1 MSLGDL
7 NQPFKYTGVLS
18 NLLLCSSHIL
28 FFLSV
33 LLQSISLIPQRIG
46 FSWKNSSMDIFSL
59 VFKEYRDF
67 LPNFRFSL
75 MTREIVEAFDTA
87 DTTKEV
93 SESENGEFWFQRLR
107 LNGLMKR
114 MKELDGNMKKFVWV
128 GLVLQ
133 Q

>member
-1 MSLGDL
+1 
-7 NQPFKYTGVLS
+7 
-18 NLLLCSSHIL
+18 
-28 FFLSV
+28 
-33 LLQSISLIPQRIG
+33 
-46 FSWKNSSMDIFSL
+46 
-59 VFKEYRDF
+59 
-67 LPNFRFSL
+67 

-93 SESENGEFWFQRLR
+93 SASENGEFWFQRLR